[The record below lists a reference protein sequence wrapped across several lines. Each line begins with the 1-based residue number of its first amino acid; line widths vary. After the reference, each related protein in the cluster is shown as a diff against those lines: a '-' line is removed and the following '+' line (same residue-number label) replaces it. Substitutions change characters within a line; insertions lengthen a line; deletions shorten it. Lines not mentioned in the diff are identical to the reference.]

1 MKNFQCFFSFKLICL
16 FIYIFQLEN
25 FLVFSYVSITFY
37 YENKNQK
44 NSIIHFSSPRDYYE
58 QMLNL
63 STYIDMKINDK
74 IAKFH
79 LTTERYASYISEI
92 DYNETES
99 QEISENKKQQIYS
112 LDYIG
117 ITYANLQKIR
127 FNFFVNSTIEQSINN
142 YSLFLVKKMKKAR
155 EYEISRYCYA
165 TEKNE
170 IGLKVAK
177 GNKFDNVV
185 VGDYEPYIDPDY
197 KLIKNSAYNS
207 NYNGNMRKLDT
218 EYIITNGG
226 YNVEDKTNLINQLKS
241 NNLISSYAFTI
252 KFDKN
257 NELNGT
263 LIIGGYPHEIDSK
276 KYQEKYFIYD
286 TIKVAYYYYYWHYEF
301 RDIACG
307 ENIFSWVKEGEFSF
321 EFPFIL
327 STYSHRD
334 YLDKQF
340 FKNENHSKFCKEEKV
355 GEYYV
360 KYCSK
365 EVIDKLQPFYFYL
378 SKTYL
383 MENQTDYIEL
393 NYNDLFIKSDFD
405 DNIYL
410 FQMIFVDNSYRW
422 IFGKPF
428 FKKYTIVFEQEKR
441 IIGFYTKLNEYNDTN
456 NNKEGGE
463 GGNNENNENKSN
475 ALKDWFYL
483 IVIFAVTFFIFSVI
497 LTVLVCKKIIFGK
510 RKIKANELDEDYV
523 YNTDVDKNDK
533 NDTNQKD
540 LLINE

>member
-1 MKNFQCFFSFKLICL
+1 MKNFQCFFSFKLISL

-25 FLVFSYVSITFY
+25 FLVFSYVSIPFY
-37 YENKNQK
+37 YENKNQN
-44 NSIIHFSSPRDYYE
+44 NSFLHISSPREYYE
-58 QMLNL
+58 QILNL
-63 STYIDMKINDK
+63 STYVDMKVNDK
-74 IAKFH
+74 IIKFH

-92 DYNETES
+92 DYNETEP
-99 QEISENKKQQIYS
+99 QEISENNKQQIYS
-112 LDYIG
+112 LDYLG
-117 ITYANLQKIR
+117 ITYANLQKTS
-127 FNFFVNSTIEQSINN
+127 FNFLVNSTVEQTMKN
-142 YSLFLVKKMKKAR
+142 YSLFIVKKMKKAR
-155 EYEISRYCYA
+155 EYEISTYCYA

-170 IGLKVAK
+170 IGLKVVK
-177 GNKFDNVV
+177 GNKFDNVY
-185 VGDYEPYIDPDY
+185 VGDYEPYIDPGY
-197 KLIKNSAYNS
+197 NLIKNSSYNS
-207 NYNGNMRKLDT
+207 SNKSNIRKLDT
-218 EYIITNGG
+218 QYIIKNGG
-226 YNVEDKTNLINQLKS
+226 YNVEDKTNIINQLKS

-257 NELNGT
+257 NEFNGT
-263 LIIGGYPHEIDSK
+263 VIIGGFPHEYDSK

-286 TIKVAYYYYYWHYEF
+286 AVQVKYYYYYWHYEF
-301 RDIACG
+301 KDISCG
-307 ENIFSWVKEGEFSF
+307 DFKFEWVKEGEFSF

-327 STYSHRD
+327 SSYNHRN

-340 FKNENHSKFCKEEKV
+340 FKNENYSKFCNEEKV

-393 NYNDLFIKSDFD
+393 NYNDLFIKSEFD

-428 FKKYTIVFEQEKR
+428 FKKYTIVFEQDKK
-441 IIGFYTKLNEYNDTN
+441 IIGFYTKLNEYNETN
-456 NNKEGGE
+456 NNNE
-463 GGNNENNENKSN
+463 GNNGDNSEKNENKSD

-497 LTVLVCKKIIFGK
+497 LTVLLCKKIVFGR
-510 RKIKANELDEDYV
+510 RKIKANELDDDYV
-523 YNTDVDKNDK
+523 YNTDVDKNEK
-533 NDTNQKD
+533 NDKNQKD